1 MKRKEVLY
9 LKTEALFVVKP
20 NTIEIRTVELPDPK
34 YDELQVQTK
43 AVGIC
48 AWDSYLYRGLS
59 APGPHPYR
67 IGHEGVGVVTAMGEG
82 VRGFAIGDRIF
93 AGTGGDEMMAAHFN
107 VKYDCTAKIPE
118 GEDDFV
124 KWVAEPTVCVVNL
137 LNLANIQPADSVVLI
152 GAGYMGLLTL
162 QGLMRGS
169 QAGVVTVFDTNPE
182 RLAIAREYAPD
193 YCFDP
198 ISAEGRE
205 HIEKIK
211 REGGAN
217 VVIEFAAVPQSFEL
231 ACELTAT
238 IQGKLVLGSWHR
250 EPRTFDGTRWHT
262 TGLEV
267 MNLSPSSNN
276 RFRDLTPRTAI
287 LVKKGVYDT
296 KRLVTHTARFGDMEA
311 MNDIFNISIKKADGY
326 IKGVIVFD

>member
-1 MKRKEVLY
+1 MK
-9 LKTEALFVVKP
+9 TNALFVVDPYK
-20 NTIEIRTVELPDPK
+20 IEIRSVDLQAPR
-34 YDELQVQTK
+34 YDELQVETK

-48 AWDSYLYRGLS
+48 AWDSYLYRGIS
-59 APGPHPYR
+59 APGPLPYR
-67 IGHEGVGVVTAMGEG
+67 IGHEGVGIVIGMGEG
-82 VRGFAIGDRIF
+82 VRGFRIGDRIF

-107 VKYDCTAKIPE
+107 VKYDCAAKIPE
-118 GEDDFV
+118 GENDFV

-137 LNLANIQPADSVVLI
+137 LNKANIQPGDSVVLI

-169 QAGVVTVFDTNPE
+169 QAGIVTVFDTNPE

-198 ISAEGRE
+198 TSVEGLVQ
-205 HIEKIK
+205 IEKIK
-211 REGGAN
+211 AEGGAN
-217 VVIEFAAVPQSFEL
+217 VVIEFASVPESFKL
-231 ACELTAT
+231 ACELTSNV
-238 IQGKLVLGSWHR
+238 QGKLVLGSWHR

-267 MNLSPSSNN
+267 MNLSPNSNN

-296 KRLVTHTARFGDMEA
+296 KRLVTHTASFGDMDA
-311 MNDIFNISIKKADGY
+311 MNDIFIKSIKKTDGY
-326 IKGVIVFD
+326 IKGVITFD

>member
-1 MKRKEVLY
+1 MV
-9 LKTEALFVVKP
+9 TNALFVVEPYK
-20 NTIEIRTVELPDPK
+20 IDIRPVELPAPE
-34 YDELQVQTK
+34 YDELQVETK

-67 IGHEGVGVVTAMGEG
+67 IGHEGVGVVVGMGKG

-107 VKYDCTAKIPE
+107 VKYDCVAKIPE
-118 GEDDFV
+118 DEDDFT

-137 LNLANIQPADSVVLI
+137 LNKTGIQPADSVVLI
-152 GAGYMGLLTL
+152 GTGYMGLLTL

-169 QAGVVTVFDTNPE
+169 QAGIVTVFDTSPE
-182 RLAIAREYAPD
+182 RLAVAREYSPD

-198 ISAEGRE
+198 NSAEGRA
-205 HIEKIK
+205 HVEKIK
-211 REGGAN
+211 DDGGADI
-217 VVIEFAAVPQSFEL
+217 VIEFAATPQSMEL
-231 ACELTAT
+231 ACELTAK

-267 MNLSPSSNN
+267 MNLSPSSNY

-296 KRLVTHTARFGDMEA
+296 KRLVTHTARFGDMDA
-311 MNDIFNISIKKADGY
+311 MNDIFNKSIKKLDGY
-326 IKGVIVFD
+326 IKGVITFD

>member
-1 MKRKEVLY
+1 MKTDALY
-9 LKTEALFVVKP
+9 VVKP
-20 NTIEIRTVELPDPK
+20 NTIEIRPVELPEPK
-34 YDELQVQTK
+34 YDELQIQTK

-48 AWDSYLYRGLS
+48 AWDTYLYRGMS

-82 VRGFAIGDRIF
+82 VRGFAIGDRVF

-107 VKYDCTAKIPE
+107 VRYDCVARIPE

-137 LNLANIQPADSVVLI
+137 LNKADIQPADSVVLI

-169 QAGVVTVFDTNPE
+169 QAGVVTVFDTSQE
-182 RLAIAREYAPD
+182 RLAVAREYAPD

-198 ISAEGRE
+198 ASVEGRT
-205 HIEKIK
+205 HIERIK
-211 REGGAN
+211 SSGGADI
-217 VVIEFAAVPQSFEL
+217 VIEFAAVPASFEL
-231 ACELTAT
+231 ACDLTANM
-238 IQGKLVLGSWHR
+238 QGKLVLGSWHR

-267 MNLSPSSNN
+267 MNLSPSSNY
-276 RFRDLTPRTAI
+276 RFRDLTSRTAV
-287 LVKKGVYDT
+287 LVKKGIYDT
-296 KRLVTHTARFGDMEA
+296 KRLVTHTAQFADMDA
-311 MNDIFNISIKKADGY
+311 MNDIFIKSIKKTDGY